1 MANSTDPI
9 EKRMKDAQAEEDFF
23 VNVFNRIHREKKDG
37 LCIKY
42 GLGDNQN
49 SKLTYK
55 IPPLLRSTPD
65 FMIVEGNEFYLLEVK
80 GIKVNLWLKLHDY
93 DCYKMWNSKY
103 RLDLFVVNKYSNF
116 AQIRMNNLIQKIE
129 NNNYPIQEFP
139 NDHKQCYV
147 IPFQDLLL

>member
-23 VNVFNRIHREKKDG
+23 VNVFNRLHRENQDA

-55 IPPLLRSTPD
+55 IPASLRSTPD

-93 DCYKMWNSKY
+93 DCYKKWNSKY
-103 RLDLFVVNKYSNF
+103 RVDLFVVNKYSKF

-129 NNNYPIQEFP
+129 YHNYPIQEFP
-139 NDHKQCYV
+139 NDNKKCYV

>member
-9 EKRMKDAQAEEDFF
+9 EKRMKDALAEEDFF

-80 GIKVNLWLKLHDY
+80 GIKV
-93 DCYKMWNSKY
+93 KMMK
-103 RLDLFVVNKYSNF
+103 VNKVSYAIDYPSDIEIANK
-116 AQIRMNNLIQKIE
+116 LI
-129 NNNYPIQEFP
+129 N
-139 NDHKQCYV
+139 
-147 IPFQDLLL
+147 